1 MNTTFKRILLV
12 AVPALLLAGGYK
24 LYRMMYAPD
33 DAGLRSSEPVLAAYH
48 RDSSQLPAGWEQIRH
63 LGLRWNNTSGAGVPD
78 KLIQLWETG
87 KPVLLTLEIWS
98 QVMNR
103 YTGQKN
109 MLDQI
114 NDGEFDRKINE
125 LAAYLS
131 KQTQP
136 VWLRLNPEMEVHVD
150 RYPWQMTSPAKY
162 KASFQRIAGMIR
174 KAAPGVKMVWAPAGY
189 AGTEEYWPGK
199 SYVDLVTVTLKSGSE
214 GMTDKYPEEKSLT
227 ALITRKLHRTR
238 FFDRPVLLLGSARL
252 KDGAYRRVDFDSA
265 AAYLQRYREV
275 EYNMLDALDRPV
287 SKDILRKDSSL
298 LTGVYDPAAN
308 IVNDVPVQVEHLFV
322 NLHKLKKGQF
332 RAQADSAKK
341 RGHALI
347 VTMEPWKDK
356 KLTKDPELI
365 RNILSGRYDS
375 VLENMYAVI
384 KDYNGTVYLRWL
396 HEMEI
401 PITRYPWQSQPPL
414 EYIRAYRYFVHFI
427 RQKNPANIYF
437 VWGPAG
443 DRGSMEFY
451 PGNDVVDYV
460 SIAIYGLPDKNITDH
475 RQQES
480 FGTIFNRKYN
490 RLWMSHKPIFITEFG
505 ISGPPDYKEKWLDEA
520 ANVVV
525 SKKEI
530 NGISYFNDA
539 DAPKAWGDIEAP
551 VWSITAPMYRK
562 FLEKVAGK

>member
-1 MNTTFKRILLV
+1 MNTTLKRILLV
-12 AVPALLLAGGYK
+12 AVPALLLLGGYK
-24 LYRMMYAPD
+24 IYRMMYAPD
-33 DAGLRSSEPVLAAYH
+33 DAGLRPSEPILAAYC
-48 RDSSQLPAGWEQIRH
+48 RDSSRIPAGWEAFRH
-63 LGLRWNNTSGAGVPD
+63 LGLRWNNTGGPGVPG
-78 KLIQLWETG
+78 KLEKLWDPAR
-87 KPVLLTLEIWS
+87 PVLLTLEIWS
-98 QVMNR
+98 PVMNR

-125 LAAYLS
+125 LAAFLARN
-131 KQTQP
+131 TQP

-162 KASFQRIAGMIR
+162 RESFQRISRMIR
-174 KAAPGVKMVWAPAGY
+174 KTAPAVKMVWAPAGY

-199 SYVDLVTVTLKSGSE
+199 AEVDLVSVTLKSGSE
-214 GMTDKYPEEKSLT
+214 GMTDKYPDEPTLT
-227 ALITRKLHRTR
+227 ASITRKLHRTR
-238 FFDRPVLLLGSARL
+238 FFDRPVLLLGSGRL
-252 KDGAYRRVDFDSA
+252 KEGEYTRAAFDSA
-265 AAYLQRYREV
+265 AAYLQHYKAIA
-275 EYNMLDALDRPV
+275 YNVLDALDQPITAAV
-287 SKDILRKDSSL
+287 LRKDSSL
-298 LTGVYDPAAN
+298 LTGVYDPDTR
-308 IVNDVPVQVEHLFV
+308 IVREVPVQVEHLFV
-322 NLHKLKKGQF
+322 NLSRLKKGQF
-332 RAQADSAKK
+332 RTMADSAKK
-341 RGHALI
+341 RNHALI

-365 RNILSGRYDS
+365 SNILAGRYDS
-375 VLENMYAVI
+375 VLEQMYAVI
-384 KDYNGTVYLRWL
+384 RDFNGTVYLRWL

-414 EYIRAYRYFVHFI
+414 EYIRAYRYFVEFI
-427 RQKNPANIYF
+427 RKKNPANIYF

-480 FGTIFNRKYN
+480 FATIFNRKYN
-490 RLWMSHKPIFITEFG
+490 RLWMTHKPLFITEFG
-505 ISGPPDYKEKWLDEA
+505 ISGPDDYKKQWLTEA
-520 ANVVV
+520 ADVVN

-551 VWSITAPMYRK
+551 QWSITGEMYRN
-562 FLEKVAGK
+562 FLEKVKKQ